1 MYKIS
6 TESIGDVKKY
16 LWHYRKDDKE
26 YGPFTYEDI
35 IEKVGK
41 GEIGPEDYVLKFG
54 YRKFI
59 KASEVQG
66 LFDSVVQPEEKLEEK
81 KEEQLKATE
90 EQSAVSKADT
100 KEELHTEFEI
110 KSSHTRAK
118 PKQETPASKIAMII
132 AAAAGLGMAVWIFTR
147 LL

>member
-1 MYKIS
+1 MYKIN
-6 TESIGDVKKY
+6 TENIGDVKKY

-35 IEKVGK
+35 IEKVRN

-54 YRKFI
+54 NKKFV

-66 LFDSVVQPEEKLEEK
+66 LFDSVVQPEEK
-81 KEEQLKATE
+81 KEEQMETTE
-90 EQSAVSKADT
+90 EQSAVSKEDT
-100 KEELHTEFEI
+100 KEETDAVFENKTAHTQ
-110 KSSHTRAK
+110 AK
-118 PKQETPASKIAMII
+118 PNQEAPVSKIAMVI
-132 AAAAGLGMAVWIFTR
+132 AAAAGLVLAVWILTR